1 MRLSGYPQGLR
12 RSPED
17 QPIRSPVSISNPI
30 PLTLLAA
37 WNLSSEKDS
46 SGLPSCHVETSYDI
60 LAGNSQTLCG
70 IILKGVCQVVW
81 FLMHQ
86 MLSFAMLQANLKSA
100 WLHLCPSTPSPSRR
114 FGGSIWKIRGNQG
127 SILLLLYLCY
137 PSASESECNAWKH
150 NETKQKWW
158 CLLMRRQSLIL
169 PLSAFTVKKSYTST
183 GLPEIATTWIRL
195 DTLKLWFTEVSKRNP
210 FDTCCWWV
218 CHGRGTHPS
227 TDDCSLTITKIQHQW
242 PRPVH
247 YPPADSD
254 RLMSLLS

>member
-70 IILKGVCQVVW
+70 LILKGVCQVVW

-127 SILLLLYLCY
+127 SIFYFYIYVIRRLQN
-137 PSASESECNAWKH
+137 PNVTPG
-150 NETKQKWW
+150 NTTKQSKNDDAYWW
-158 CLLMRRQSLIL
+158 D
-169 PLSAFTVKKSYTST
+169 VK
-183 GLPEIATTWIRL
+183 
-195 DTLKLWFTEVSKRNP
+195 V
-210 FDTCCWWV
+210 
-218 CHGRGTHPS
+218 
-227 TDDCSLTITKIQHQW
+227 
-242 PRPVH
+242 
-247 YPPADSD
+247 
-254 RLMSLLS
+254 